1 MMNVLH
7 VELAKVFSKWRTF
20 IGFIA
25 LAVLIPVIVLAMK
38 AEGNTYFSFA
48 TQTLQQAFTITGNLM
63 NGYTVAYIIFGSL
76 YIHVPFLVT
85 LVAGDILAGEATAGT
100 YRLILTRPVSRTTMV
115 TAKWIASSLYTVGL
129 VLIMAALSLGL
140 GIALLGTGE
149 VVVIRSQITII
160 AADDALWRFA
170 AAYGYAIISMLTVS
184 GVAFLFS
191 SLVENSIGPIMSTM
205 AIIIVFTIISAIDV
219 PILATIRPFLF
230 TNHMTGWRFLFDDPV
245 PWPRIITSGSI
256 LLGHIVACYL
266 AALFI
271 LRRKDILT

>member
-63 NGYTVAYIIFGSL
+63 NGFTVAYIIFGSL

-129 VLIMAALSLGL
+129 VIIMAALSLGL

-245 PWPRIITSGSI
+245 PWSRVLTSGSI

>member
-129 VLIMAALSLGL
+129 VIIMAALSLGL

>member
-1 MMNVLH
+1 MNVLH

>member
-1 MMNVLH
+1 MNVLH

-129 VLIMAALSLGL
+129 VIIMAALSLGL

>member
-1 MMNVLH
+1 MNVLH
-7 VELAKVFSKWRTF
+7 VELTKVFSKWRTF

-140 GIALLGTGE
+140 GITLLGTGE

-170 AAYGYAIISMLTVS
+170 AAYGFAIISMLTVS

-245 PWPRIITSGSI
+245 PWSRVLTSGSI
-256 LLGHIVACYL
+256 LLSHIVACYL

>member
-1 MMNVLH
+1 MNVLH

-170 AAYGYAIISMLTVS
+170 AAYGYATISMLTVS

-256 LLGHIVACYL
+256 LLGHIIACYL